1 MALNK
6 PAKRARARDSRRP
19 SKRAR
24 KVAGGFVALP
34 FELAPLPGQSEPVS
48 HFVYARAAKTDDDD
62 GRTLFVA
69 SLPWASSA
77 ADVCAA
83 FGASSAKL
91 VSVGRSAED
100 DAATLL
106 DTEGL
111 YGSAAAEMAIPPLF
125 LAPAMD
131 PDALV
136 ATLRPK
142 PSANV
147 VFASTT
153 ARDAALAQTK
163 PRPWP
168 TSTAPTARDA
178 HTALRPSLD
187 TVKAHA
193 DAWMAAFDAGPSAT
207 ADGEDDGELV
217 EVVGDDGWTTV
228 VRGGKHGRSKVAA
241 TAAQDADPLRYA
253 TGQTSVGVASR
264 RFSMAAAVGGA
275 DAAAQVGGTKKRK
288 KELKIYKFQRADQ
301 QQSGPSCTSPSLSAD
316 DCPDLRSAR
325 QEWESTK
332 TDLSRRRRDR
342 RLRPY

>member
-1 MALNK
+1 MALARK
-6 PAKRARARDSRRP
+6 RSSDEPKRAAKRARR
-19 SKRAR
+19 
-24 KVAGGFVALP
+24 VAGGFVALP
-34 FELAPLPGQSEPVS
+34 FALAPLPGQSEAVS
-48 HFVYARAAKTDDDD
+48 HFVYARAAKDDDD

-77 ADVCAA
+77 ADVRAA
-83 FGASSAKL
+83 FIAESASL

-106 DTEGL
+106 DTEGV
-111 YGSAAAEMAIPPLF
+111 YGSAPPEMAVPPLF
-125 LAPAMD
+125 LAPSID
-131 PDALV
+131 TDAVL
-136 ATLRPK
+136 AALRPK

-147 VFASTT
+147 VFASTA

-163 PRPWP
+163 PRTWP
-168 TSTAPTARDA
+168 APSAPTARES
-178 HTALRPSLD
+178 HSTLRPALD
-187 TVKAHA
+187 AVRRHA
-193 DAWMAAFDAGPSAT
+193 DAWMEAFDAGPSTAT
-207 ADGEDDGELV
+207 ADDADDGELV

-228 VRGGKHGRSKVAA
+228 VRGGKHGRSKVAS

-275 DAAAQVGGTKKRK
+275 DAVAAKKRK
-288 KELKIYKFQRADQ
+288 KADLKIYKFQRAEQ
-301 QQSGPSCTSPSLSAD
+301 QQNGPCASPRSTDALA
-316 DCPDLRSAR
+316 DLRTAR
-325 QEWESTK
+325 KEWESTK